1 MKKNKKWNKNK
12 IGLPFIIG
20 IIVFVIASLFGLNY
34 LSNKTNQQGT
44 ESLNQNVDIN
54 VATFP
59 EEGRDHTENK
69 VSYKTF
75 PPTSGNHSENPANY
89 GFYEKPV
96 PFENLVHSLEHGD
109 IVIYYN
115 SSISQKELE
124 SLREISSITYK
135 GSGIEVVPN
144 NEIKKPIVLT
154 AWTKMLELDSV
165 DSKQIKQFIYDFIY
179 EGPEKL

>member
-1 MKKNKKWNKNK
+1 MKKNKKRNKNK
-12 IGLPFIIG
+12 SGLPFIIG

-34 LSNKTNQQGT
+34 LSNQKEEQGK
-44 ESLNQNVDIN
+44 EYLDQNVDIN
-54 VATFP
+54 VATFS
-59 EEGRDHTENK
+59 EEGTDHTENK

-89 GFYEKPV
+89 GFYEKTV

-124 SLREISSITYK
+124 ILRKISSITYE

-144 NEIKKPIVLT
+144 NDIEKPIVLT

-165 DSKQIKQFIYDFIY
+165 DTKQIKQFIYEFIY